1 MLVDCRLTVETAG
14 PSSRDGGTRQYSGSG
29 TRQWI
34 RQDLD
39 VDTARPGCG
48 GGETRQYKDSGTR
61 QWMASLGLYAEA
73 VALFQHFLMAYYR
86 RG

>member
-1 MLVDCRLTVETAG
+1 MSLGVSRLQTNSRDGGTQCSVETAG
-14 PSSRDGGTRQYSGSG
+14 PGSSGSG

-61 QWMASLGLYAEA
+61 QWMASLGL
-73 VALFQHFLMAYYR
+73 R
-86 RG
+86 

>member
-14 PSSRDGGTRQYSGSG
+14 PSSRDGGARQYSGSG

-39 VDTARPGCG
+39 VDTAR
-48 GGETRQYKDSGTR
+48 QV
-61 QWMASLGLYAEA
+61 AVEA
-73 VALFQHFLMAYYR
+73 VRPGSIKTAGPGSGWLV
-86 RG
+86 